1 MIEEEFE
8 RTFDEVFEDL
18 LIKRWR
24 GPERMRDLGKALV
37 VEDEENYRIKITLP
51 DADPQKIEVE
61 VSEWRLAVRSPTAQG
76 QGENT
81 LDFSHRIDTERV
93 TARFDAG
100 ILEVLAPKAR
110 GRKIE
115 VR

>member
-1 MIEEEFE
+1 MIGDEFDRAFNE
-8 RTFDEVFEDL
+8 LFEDL

-24 GPERMRDLGKALV
+24 RPERVRNFGKALV
-37 VEDEENYRIKITLP
+37 VEDDENYRIKIAMP
-51 DADPQKIEVE
+51 DIDPQQIEVE
-61 VSEWRLAVRSPTAQG
+61 VGEWRLVVRTSLAQG
-76 QGENT
+76 QAENT
-81 LDFSHRIDTERV
+81 LDFSHCIDPERV
-93 TARFDAG
+93 TARFGAG

>member
-1 MIEEEFE
+1 MVGDEFD
-8 RTFDEVFEDL
+8 RAFNEVFEDL

-24 GPERMRDLGKALV
+24 RPGRVRDYGKALV
-37 VEDEENYRIKITLP
+37 VEDDENYRIKIAMP
-51 DADPQKIEVE
+51 DIDPQQIEVE
-61 VSEWRLAVRSPTAQG
+61 VSEWRLVVRTPMAQG
-76 QGENT
+76 RGENT

-93 TARFDAG
+93 TARFEAD

-115 VR
+115 VS